1 MLVLRRGLSTLI
13 PPKIVSAKQLGAT
26 QNAKKV
32 SNMVSFYK
40 ALPRAG
46 ALSPAE
52 KAAKGGFINWYR
64 AKYFDGKNASGVP
77 LLHLAFGIALFGY
90 SLEYYLH
97 LRHHKGGE
105 AAEEHH

>member
-46 ALSPAE
+46 ALSQLRRLLRVDLSTGTELNISMGRTLAVFLY
-52 KAAKGGFINWYR
+52 FIW
-64 AKYFDGKNASGVP
+64 
-77 LLHLAFGIALFGY
+77 LLVSPFSDTRWSTTCI
-90 SLEYYLH
+90 
-97 LRHHKGGE
+97 
-105 AAEEHH
+105 